1 MSVDSEGKGFSLLWT
16 FNTDIKAEQAKILLE
31 ENGFFA
37 HLNNS
42 YSARFNEG
50 VAFMANAGINGG
62 VRLFTKKSQAYDAY
76 VLLAMHELVPMRD
89 ITPSPTGIDKFQKLL
104 RNIPVLRSLGILIQ
118 LLVVSVLITIIIL
131 LVYYLIIMKQ
141 QVS

>member
-1 MSVDSEGKGFSLLWT
+1 MSVDSEDKGFSLLWT
-16 FNTDIKAEQAKILLE
+16 FDTDIKAEQAKILLE

-50 VAFMANAGINGG
+50 VAMMANIGINGG

-76 VLLAMHELVPMRD
+76 VLLAIHELVPMRD
-89 ITPSPTGIDKFQKLL
+89 ITNSPSTLDAFHKQMSKVSFLKPLG
-104 RNIPVLRSLGILIQ
+104 VLGQLI
-118 LLVVSVLITIIIL
+118 VVSIIIIVLI
-131 LVYYLIIMKQ
+131 LVLFYTQ
-141 QVS
+141 T

>member
-1 MSVDSEGKGFSLLWT
+1 MSLDSEDKGFSLLWT

-50 VAFMANAGINGG
+50 VALMANIGTNGG

-76 VLLAMHELVPMRD
+76 VLLAVHELVPMRD
-89 ITPSPTGIDKFQKLL
+89 ITPSPTAIDEFQKLL
-104 RNIPVLRSLGILIQ
+104 KSDGFLKLTKDKYS
-118 LLVVSVLITIIIL
+118 ITCCECFDNNNYFIGF
-131 LVYYLIIMKQ
+131 YLIVKKQ
-141 QVS
+141 QVA